1 MGKLQL
7 DRYKRGYL
15 HKLWI
20 EYYCLGENHLSG
32 TLSSKLIRCQ
42 SPYQLQNLEI
52 LLTFQRHKNSH
63 GQNFWNLIF
72 LSEKTRLYRYYKKKN
87 SLEVTSSSYI
97 NLTMI
102 VDKVVK

>member
-1 MGKLQL
+1 MGKLQS

-20 EYYCLGENHLSG
+20 EYCCLGENHLSG

-72 LSEKTRLYRYYKKKN
+72 F
-87 SLEVTSSSYI
+87 I
-97 NLTMI
+97 
-102 VDKVVK
+102 